1 MNERTLVL
9 GASLKPHRYSN
20 LAVRRLTS
28 HGYPVLA
35 VGRRE
40 GAIDGVPVLTTVP
53 DGSEIHTV
61 TLYLNP
67 DNQAAWHGT
76 VLGLHPK
83 RVIFNPGAEDQ
94 RFARALQQQGI
105 EVVEGCT
112 LVMLSVG
119 TY

>member
-1 MNERTLVL
+1 MVL

-20 LAVRRLTS
+20 LAVRRLAA
-28 HGYPVLA
+28 HGHPVLA
-35 VGRRE
+35 VGLRE
-40 GAIDGVPVLTTVP
+40 GAIDGIPVLTAVP
-53 DGSEIHTV
+53 EGSDIHTI

-67 DNQAAWHGT
+67 DNQQPWHT
-76 VLGLHPK
+76 TILRLHPK
-83 RVIFNPGAEDQ
+83 RVIFNPGAEDD
-94 RFARALQQQGI
+94 RFARMLAERGV

>member
-1 MNERTLVL
+1 MSQRTLVL

-20 LAVRRLTS
+20 LAVRRLAA
-28 HGYPVLA
+28 HGHAVLA

-40 GAIDGVPVLTTVP
+40 GTIAGIPVRTVVPE
-53 DGSEIHTV
+53 GSDIHTV

-67 DNQAAWHGT
+67 DNQKPWHA
-76 VLGLHPK
+76 VILGLHPK
-83 RVIFNPGAEDQ
+83 RVIFNPGAENDG
-94 RFARALQQQGI
+94 FASLLARQGV

-112 LVMLSVG
+112 LVMLSAG

>member
-20 LAVRRLTS
+20 LAVRRLAS
-28 HGYPVLA
+28 RGYPVLA
-35 VGRRE
+35 VGSRKGSIE
-40 GAIDGVPVLTTVP
+40 GIPVLTSVP
-53 DGSEIHTV
+53 DGSGIHTI

-67 DNQAAWHGT
+67 DNQRPWHAAI
-76 VLGLHPK
+76 LGLHPK
-83 RVIFNPGAEDQ
+83 RVIFNPGAEDDH
-94 RFARALQQQGI
+94 FARILQQHGI

-112 LVMLSVG
+112 LVMLSAG